1 MKKAQIKGFNLER
14 KEVKMMRKILFA
26 MLLCMILSIG
36 TTAQAFWVG
45 TVQDGL
51 GGSVSNVMGFDW
63 SSSGSGNSQG
73 LGPAGTP
80 FPPNTPFDFRY
91 QAELVGLTDSTGQPI
106 DFPGLTNNTFEYTAV
121 SLVPETGSIIPLGGG
136 LFQGLF
142 FTQAGGT
149 FYLYNDTNPNSNVAT
164 GFGFDDGTL
173 VAQGTINPGQI
184 SSFLYNSN
192 TGLGIGS
199 AILEGLVTYAN
210 PGFLDVASIIFD
222 FRFEGTLNY
231 PPLDS
236 TTAAFFPG
244 RAGEGNYPVYNVAT
258 NDIPLKVD
266 GSSKFS
272 IPEPSTIIL
281 LGVGLLGLGGLAR
294 RKIEK

>member
-1 MKKAQIKGFNLER
+1 MRKKILKGLNLEK
-14 KEVKMMRKILFA
+14 KEVKKMKKIVFA
-26 MLLCMILSIG
+26 TLLCMILSIG
-36 TTAQAFWVG
+36 TAAQAFWVG
-45 TVQDGL
+45 TVNDGL

-63 SSSGSGNSQG
+63 SSSGSGNAQG
-73 LGPAGTP
+73 LGPPGTP

-91 QAELVGLTDSTGQPI
+91 QAELVGLTDPAGNPI
-106 DFPGLTNNTFEYTAV
+106 VFPGLTNTFEYTAV
-121 SLVPETGSIIPLGGG
+121 ALVPETGSIIPVVGG
-136 LFQGLF
+136 LFLGLF
-142 FTQAGGT
+142 FTQPGGT
-149 FYLYNDTNPNSNVAT
+149 FYLYNDTSPNSNVAT

-173 VAQGTINPGQI
+173 VAQGTINTGQI

-192 TGLGIGS
+192 TGEGIGS

-210 PGFLDVASIIFD
+210 PDFLDVASIIFD

-236 TTAAFFPG
+236 TTVAFFPG
-244 RAGEGNYPVYNVAT
+244 RAGEGNYPVYNVAG

-272 IPEPSTIIL
+272 VPEPSTIIL
-281 LGVGLLGLGGLAR
+281 LGVGLLGLRGIAR
-294 RKIEK
+294 RRIKK